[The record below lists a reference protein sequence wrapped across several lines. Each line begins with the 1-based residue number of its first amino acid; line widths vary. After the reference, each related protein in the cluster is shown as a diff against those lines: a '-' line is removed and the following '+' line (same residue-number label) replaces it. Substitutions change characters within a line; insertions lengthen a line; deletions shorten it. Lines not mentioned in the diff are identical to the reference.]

1 MREMDQE
8 ARRESSLWV
17 DASRCI
23 GCYTCAVACKMEHH
37 LPAGPRPITV
47 IQVGPL
53 QHEQQLVML
62 FQPVACLHCV
72 SPSCVP
78 ACPTGAMQKR
88 DDEIV
93 FSDPELCIGCQT
105 CAIACPFG
113 IPQLNPGTGK
123 ITKCDGCLQR
133 GEKGLSPACVLAC
146 PTGAL
151 SFATSTTR
159 TQKVRERAALLMRQL
174 RSPR

>member
-1 MREMDQE
+1 MSQMDQE
-8 ARRESSLWV
+8 SRRESSLWV
-17 DASRCI
+17 DSSRCI
-23 GCYTCAVACKMEHH
+23 GCYSCEVACKMEHD

-47 IQVGPL
+47 MQVGPL
-53 QHEQQLVML
+53 QHEDKLVMV
-62 FQPVACLHCV
+62 FQPVACLHCAY
-72 SPSCVP
+72 PSCVP
-78 ACPTGAMQKR
+78 VCPTGAMQKR

-123 ITKCDGCLQR
+123 ITKCDGCMER
-133 GEKGLSPACVLAC
+133 GEKSLSPACVLAC

-151 SFATSTTR
+151 SFVPPTTK
-159 TQKVRERAALLMRQL
+159 TQRARERIALVMRQL
-174 RSPR
+174 GSLR